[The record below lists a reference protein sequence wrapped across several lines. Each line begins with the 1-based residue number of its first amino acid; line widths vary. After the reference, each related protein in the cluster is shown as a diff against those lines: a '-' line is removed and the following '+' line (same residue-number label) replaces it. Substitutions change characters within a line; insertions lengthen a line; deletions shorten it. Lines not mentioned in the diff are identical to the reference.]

1 MPLWYIL
8 VSFQKYQFDQYPVNQ
23 YINYTLIWWGGCF
36 IMRILKLNANKFNI
50 YVSLTFVILIFL
62 SIAAVFVWHKEMP
75 LAIQLQISFFIL
87 FSGMGSVVIFM
98 EDIFKCVA
106 FLFYN
111 NAFLRIQGIKEP
123 QTEFNILQ
131 LLLIV
136 ESLQCAYGLTEF
148 EKYKEQKRLSFYRI
162 LSKSDTALML
172 ILCQT
177 AFMVTAIMDCI
188 LNNRMY

>member
-1 MPLWYIL
+1 
-8 VSFQKYQFDQYPVNQ
+8 
-23 YINYTLIWWGGCF
+23 
-36 IMRILKLNANKFNI
+36 
-50 YVSLTFVILIFL
+50 
-62 SIAAVFVWHKEMP
+62 
-75 LAIQLQISFFIL
+75 
-87 FSGMGSVVIFM
+87 MGSVVIFM

-111 NAFLRIQGIKEP
+111 NAFLRIQGIKES